1 MEDLQAKLLRM
12 NLEEFSLMT
21 SDNSSEDGDVA
32 LRLDGDILVGDKP
45 MEDEQDDDKLW

>member
-45 MEDEQDDDKLW
+45 MEDDDKLW